1 MGVGHLNETTVLNEA
16 VREELLAM
24 RDADLRLRSRLIA
37 SGTLFGAY
45 NEEMASLHRKH
56 ATRLR
61 EILAAHGWPG
71 HSLVGEDGCNAAWLL
86 LQHAIL
92 DPPLMKSAQPLLEK
106 AIQRGDVPPALL
118 AYLVDRVQTLQGL
131 PQVYGTQHDWDDFG
145 NMSPLPIENAQSVEQ
160 RRAALGME
168 TLESQTARLRKQA
181 TLDGDNGP
189 ADLEAYRR
197 GANEWAMSIGWRT

>member
-1 MGVGHLNETTVLNEA
+1 
-16 VREELLAM
+16 
-24 RDADLRLRSRLIA
+24 
-37 SGTLFGAY
+37 
-45 NEEMASLHRKH
+45 
-56 ATRLR
+56 
-61 EILAAHGWPG
+61 
-71 HSLVGEDGCNAAWLL
+71 
-86 LQHAIL
+86 
-92 DPPLMKSAQPLLEK
+92 LLEK
-106 AIQRGDVPPALL
+106 AIQRGNAPPALL

-145 NMSPLPIENAQSVEQ
+145 NMSPLPIENAQGVEQ

-189 ADLEAYRR
+189 ADLESYRR